1 MPKLSYMQ
9 SRERRSTLWSLGKIY
24 GPRVTRPILH
34 WEEPVCFDY
43 FLQGREEGALNPKH
57 KIQRQEMPR

>member
-9 SRERRSTLWSLGKIY
+9 SQERRSTLWSLGEIY

-43 FLQGREEGALNPKH
+43 FLQGSWEGGTES
-57 KIQRQEMPR
+57 QT